1 MNQFLPYF
9 ILIPLLSLVL
19 SFFGDNKKESYIFWV
34 SIVGVGLQAVAL
46 LLFTGIWMTD
56 NFSPLYFKGP
66 ILYQA
71 NESYFSIDLFFD
83 GATAVYGL
91 VASALTFLV
100 VIFSRYYMHR
110 EEGFKRFFNNMLFFF
125 FGLNFILFSGNFETL
140 FVGWEILGV
149 TSFFLIAFYR
159 DRYLPVKN
167 ALKIVSLYRLADIA
181 LLLAIWLCHH
191 YFHKSINFQ
200 DLSDFA
206 GGQKQF
212 IASTLFQ
219 ILIPGIFLL
228 AALIKSAQFPFSSW
242 LPRAMEGPTTSSAIF
257 YGSLYAHIGVFLM
270 LRTYPLWSEN
280 LVFKI
285 TLFSFGL
292 VTSVLA
298 TFTARV
304 QSSVKTQIAYA
315 SISQIGLMFIE
326 LSFGLQWLVLIHF
339 TANAFLRC
347 YQLLV
352 SPSVL
357 SYLIHE
363 QFFNFIPPQH
373 NITNSVWGKL
383 KLTVYILSI
392 KEWNLDSFL
401 YNLLWSP
408 LKKIGNLFHFISVK
422 TSYLLFVPIYL
433 FGLYAVYHQ
442 NILPLYMLTY
452 LPTIFSILA
461 LVVILRSFTERND
474 ARFAWWL
481 IVLNQLFISLAI
493 AFNEEFDFNQIHI
506 YLSGI
511 FISAIVGYWCIVK
524 LVKENESVSL
534 NSFHGHAFIYPRLAF
549 VFVAACLGLAGF
561 PITPTFIGEDLII
574 GHIHEN
580 QVWLTLTIA
589 LSFILDGLAIF
600 RIYSRL
606 FLGPK
611 STVNSMAYRSS

>member
-9 ILIPLLSLVL
+9 IVIPLLSLVL
-19 SFFGDNKKESYIFWV
+19 SFLRTNKKESYIFWV
-34 SIVGVGLQAVAL
+34 SISGVGLQGIAILIFTCFWMANNFHS
-46 LLFTGIWMTD
+46 LF
-56 NFSPLYFKGP
+56 FKGL
-66 ILYQA
+66 ILYET
-71 NESYFSIDLFFD
+71 NESQFSIDFFFD

-91 VASALTFLV
+91 VASSLTFLV
-100 VIFSRYYMHR
+100 IIFSRYYMHR
-110 EEGFKRFFNNMLFFF
+110 EEGYKRFFNNMLFFF

-181 LLLAIWLCHH
+181 LLLAIWICHH
-191 YFHKSINFQ
+191 YFHKSITFL
-200 DLSDFA
+200 DLSHFEA
-206 GGQKQF
+206 GEKQF
-212 IASTLFQ
+212 ISTTLFQ
-219 ILIPGIFLL
+219 IIIPAIFLL

-280 LVFKI
+280 LAFKI
-285 TLFSFGL
+285 IVILFGL
-292 VTSVLA
+292 VTSVFA

-304 QSSVKTQIAYA
+304 QSSVKTQIAYS

-326 LSFGLQWLVLIHF
+326 LALGLNWLALIHF

-357 SYLIHE
+357 SYFIHD

-373 NITNSVWGKL
+373 NITNSFWGKIR
-383 KLTVYILSI
+383 LTVYVLSI

-401 YNLLWSP
+401 YKSLWKP
-408 LKKIGNLFHFISVK
+408 LKQIGNLFQFITAK
-422 TSYLLFVPIYL
+422 TTIIF
-433 FGLYAVYHQ
+433 F
-442 NILPLYMLTY
+442 LPLYVLGLYTVYNQNIVPQPAIAFM
-452 LPTIFSILA
+452 PTLFSLFA
-461 LVVILRSFTERND
+461 LIMVLKSFTERKD

-481 IVLNQLFISLAI
+481 IVLNQLFISLSI
-493 AFNEEFDFNQIHI
+493 AFNEQFDFTQIHI

-511 FISAIVGYWCIVK
+511 LVSALVGYLCLVR
-524 LVKENESVSL
+524 LVKGKEPVDL
-534 NSFHGHAFIYPRLAF
+534 DSFHGHSLGHPALAF
-549 VFVAACLGLAGF
+549 VFVTACLGLAGF

-580 QVWLTLTIA
+580 QIWLTLSIA
-589 LSFILDGLAIF
+589 LSFVLDGLAIF

-611 STVNSMAYRSS
+611 STINGMAYRSS